1 MPVAELEERVAIL
14 ENQVRGL
21 TDDVQRAKLTAQTSM
36 GRQDFLAENLIE
48 VRKTVTRIDER
59 VGHIDQRVEQIDQRV
74 EHIDKRVERI
84 EREQKEHG
92 GLLRQILA
100 KLG

>member
-1 MPVAELEERVAIL
+1 MPVAELEERVAVL

-21 TDDVQRAKLTAQTSM
+21 SEDVQRAKLTAQTCM
-36 GRQDFLAENLIE
+36 GRQDFLADNLIE
-48 VRKTVTRIDER
+48 VRKTVTRIDQR
-59 VGHIDQRVEQIDQRV
+59 VGQIDQRV
-74 EHIDKRVERI
+74 EHIDQRVEHI